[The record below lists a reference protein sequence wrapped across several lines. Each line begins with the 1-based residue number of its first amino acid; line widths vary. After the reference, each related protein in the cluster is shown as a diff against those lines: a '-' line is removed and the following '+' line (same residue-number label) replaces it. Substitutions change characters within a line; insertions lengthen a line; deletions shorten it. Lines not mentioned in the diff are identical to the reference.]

1 MQFSFK
7 VIEYQKNLMLN
18 ICDADLV
25 GKVLSQNKLII
36 SISKN
41 YYGDQIIEKD
51 EAEQLLRNSSI
62 INMVGK
68 NIISLC
74 LSLEIGSEKGVKEI
88 SDVPFLIVFKT

>member
-25 GKVLSQNKLII
+25 GKVLSQNKLIM

-74 LSLEIGSEKGVKEI
+74 LSLEISSEKGVKEI